1 MTISLGIP
9 ASILNQIQANVLERT
24 WHEALTP
31 RQLFR
36 GEALPE
42 KWPFGMGQT
51 QIMSRPGLIAVDPTP
66 LTPGVDP
73 VPETLALE
81 QWEATLS
88 PYGKTIDTHM
98 PTDYVSAAG
107 EFLKNGHRLGV
118 NAALTLNR
126 LVRNRLMKAYLG
138 GHTVNTVAY
147 PGGAD
152 LAIRVA
158 ALNGFRTVL
167 VNGRQ
172 TPVSAANPL
181 AVTLG
186 ALAANTVVGTIPDD
200 ATDPDGPGV
209 LQLGAVTGGALA
221 LRSAVLSSVRPTIIR
236 SGGGTSVDALAAG
249 DVITL
254 QDIIDATAR
263 LRVMNVPE
271 FDEGGYHLHIDSISG
286 AQIFRDAAFQ
296 RLNTS
301 LPDAYRYR
309 KGVIGN
315 IGGTILFENQEC
327 PRFDNSGA
335 VVATPTLSRYS
346 REIGAETVNAGGV
359 LVQRAVVMGKG
370 SVYEKY
376 VDESAFVTEAGSLG
390 KIGNFAV
397 VNNGLMMI
405 TDRIRYIIRAPMDR
419 LFEMVS
425 QTWSFKG
432 DFPVPSDSTSGD
444 AAMFKRAVVIEHA
457 SQ

>member
-9 ASILNQIQANVLERT
+9 ASILNQIQQNVLERT

-36 GEALPE
+36 SEALPE

-51 QIMSRPGLIAVDPTP
+51 QIMSRPGLIAVDTTP
-66 LTPGVDP
+66 LVPGVDP
-73 VPETLALE
+73 TPEVLALE
-81 QWEATLS
+81 QWEATLN

-98 PTDYVSAAG
+98 PTDFVSAAG

-126 LVRNRLMKAYLG
+126 LIRNRLFKAYLG
-138 GHTVNTVAY
+138 GQTVNTVA
-147 PGGAD
+147 GLAAD
-152 LAIRVA
+152 TTVRVA
-158 ALNGFRTVL
+158 ALNGFRSVL
-167 VNGRQ
+167 VAGRQ
-172 TPVSAANPL
+172 TPVSLANPL
-181 AVTLG
+181 AITLG
-186 ALAANTVVGTIPDD
+186 ALAANTCVGTIPDV
-200 ATDPDGPGV
+200 AADPDGPGV
-209 LQLGAVTGGALA
+209 LQLGAALGGGLA
-221 LRSAVLSSVRPTIIR
+221 LRSSVLSSVMPSIIR

-254 QDIIDATAR
+254 QDIVDATAR

-271 FDEGGYHLHIDSISG
+271 FDEGGFHLHIDSISG
-286 AQIFRDAAFQ
+286 AQIFRDASFQ

-309 KGVIGN
+309 KGIIGN

-327 PRFDNSGA
+327 PRLDNSGP
-335 VVATPTLSRYS
+335 VTATPTLSRYS

-359 LVQRAVVMGKG
+359 RVQRAIVMGKG
-370 SVYEKY
+370 CVYEKY
-376 VDESAFVTEAGSLG
+376 VDESAFVTEAGQLG
-390 KIGNFAV
+390 KIGNFSV

-432 DFPVPSDSTSGD
+432 DFPIPSDSTSGD

-457 SQ
+457 AQ

>member
-9 ASILNQIQANVLERT
+9 ASILNQIQANALERT

-36 GEALPE
+36 AEAMAE
-42 KWPFGMGQT
+42 KWPFGLGQT
-51 QIMSRPGLIAVDPTP
+51 QIMSRPGLIPVTTDP

-81 QWEATLS
+81 QWEATLN

-126 LVRNRLMKAYLG
+126 LIRNRLCKAYLG
-138 GHTVNTVAY
+138 GHTVNTAV
-147 PGGAD
+147 GAAGD
-152 LAIRVA
+152 TTIQVA
-158 ALNGFRTVL
+158 ALNGFRTTM

-172 TPVSAANPL
+172 TPVSATNTL
-181 AVTLG
+181 AITPG
-186 ALAANTVVGTIPDD
+186 ALAANTVVGTIPAD
-200 ATDPDGPGV
+200 ATDPDGPGT
-209 LQLGAVTGGALA
+209 LQLGAALGGAGLP
-221 LRSAVLSSVRPTIIR
+221 LRSSVLSAVRPTIIR
-236 SGGGTSVDALAAG
+236 SGGGTSVDAIAAG

-286 AQIFRDAAFQ
+286 AQIFRDASFQ

-309 KGVIGN
+309 RGVIGN

-335 VVATPTLSRYS
+335 VTATPTLSRYS
-346 REIGAETVNAGGV
+346 REIGGETVNATGI
-359 LVQRAVVMGKG
+359 LIQRAVVMGKG

-390 KIGNFAV
+390 KIGNFSV

-405 TDRIRYIIRAPMDR
+405 TDRIRYIIRAPVDR

-432 DFPVPSDSTSGD
+432 DFPIPSDSTSGD